1 MPTFQKASKYERIQP
16 RREAKFYIM
25 GLLSAYWL
33 VGKQIPIKCYFIYY
47 LNETTIYDLRKSK
60 TILVSPYRVIAII
73 SNGKVH
79 WKSHIPPPTIL

>member
-1 MPTFQKASKYERIQP
+1 MLTK
-16 RREAKFYIM
+16 
-25 GLLSAYWL
+25 L

-73 SNGKVH
+73 SNSKVH
-79 WKSHIPPPTIL
+79 WKSHIPPLTILYFTPFLIQNAHFHRENGQ

>member
-1 MPTFQKASKYERIQP
+1 MPTFQEASKYERIQP

-79 WKSHIPPPTIL
+79 WKSYIPPPTIL